1 MTGGSV
7 SGCRSFHKILRLPSA
22 NIATMTAIVFLSRT
36 NASLTFPPAAELD
49 SELLVHVLAQVEDV
63 LLLWSLSLSRRT
75 SALCASTASPSSPAV
90 AAASTASSASELASL
105 RHCIGV
111 VWAECG
117 DVTRRELGL

>member
-7 SGCRSFHKILRLPSA
+7 SGCRSFHKILRLPSG
-22 NIATMTAIVFLSRT
+22 NNATMTPFLFFSRP
-36 NASLTFPPAAELD
+36 NASLTFSSATELD
-49 SELLVHVLAQVEDV
+49 SELLVHVLAQVENV
-63 LLLWSLSLSRRT
+63 LLFWPLSLSRCT
-75 SALCASTASPSSPAV
+75 SALCASTATTSSAAV

-117 DVTRRELGL
+117 DVTRRELSL